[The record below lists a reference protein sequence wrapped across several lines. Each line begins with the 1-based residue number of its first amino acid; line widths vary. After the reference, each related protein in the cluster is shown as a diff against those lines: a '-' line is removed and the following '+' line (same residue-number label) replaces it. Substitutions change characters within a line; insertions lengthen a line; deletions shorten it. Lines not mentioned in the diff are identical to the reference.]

1 MDIKKLIDVILTS
14 LNDGKATNIDVYDI
28 KKMTSMSDYMLIA
41 SGRSRRQVSAL
52 AENLIQTV
60 KKQNVYYGNFKP
72 YRIITMDSRSATESI
87 NIAAVK
93 NPRLWNFMINRIY
106 IISKKSKNICP
117 EFKRLFISM
126 MIMCVISIW
135 FFKRKP
141 NYISVRYQ
149 CRN

>member
-60 KKQNVYYGNFKP
+60 KKYEVHAIGVEGKTKGLKNYVERSNGIFTNFKKGAP
-72 YRIITMDSRSATESI
+72 VHVK
-87 NIAAVK
+87 AAVRYNDFLK
-93 NPRLWNFMINRIY
+93 
-106 IISKKSKNICP
+106 
-117 EFKRLFISM
+117 
-126 MIMCVISIW
+126 ISIS
-135 FFKRKP
+135 
-141 NYISVRYQ
+141 I
-149 CRN
+149 